1 MTEELYADYG
11 GVVRL
16 VSTKGLTDAT
26 CRTKDVKDNS

>member
-1 MTEELYADYG
+1 MLTME